1 MSDVA
6 WREEQKK
13 KTTRIEDSA
22 GWKLIPSSGYTIPKI
37 HLLCNA
43 IRPHS
48 KGLPS
53 ANPPYPYVSTDHT
66 PRTITRRLVK
76 PRARLA
82 QSPAPL
88 QTQTSGNSTL
98 PSHGIPGATLRFPRG
113 LTGSPSGH
121 EMTLLHKICSVKRIN
136 LTCQCAHAR

>member
-13 KTTRIEDSA
+13 KTTPMEDSA

-37 HLLCNA
+37 LHLLCNA
-43 IRPHS
+43 IYPHS

-53 ANPPYPYVSTDHT
+53 ANPPYPCVSTDHT

-82 QSPAPL
+82 QSPASL
-88 QTQTSGNSTL
+88 QIQIQTSGNSTL
-98 PSHGIPGATLRFPRG
+98 PSHRIPGATLRFPAD
-113 LTGSPSGH
+113 LSGH
-121 EMTLLHKICSVKRIN
+121 EMTFLHKICSGKRIN